1 VGHAGTLDPM
11 ATGVLVLGLGRGTKL
26 LGYITGVSK
35 TYLATIRLGS
45 STPTDDADSEPDSFA
60 RPEALAAVD
69 TAAIESAVAAQR
81 GFIDQVPSAVSAIKI
96 DGRRS
101 YARVRAGEDVELKS
115 RRVEVSAFEIIDIR
129 FAADEGHIDV
139 DVEIDCSSGTYVRA
153 LARDICTDL
162 GVFGHLTALRRIRVG
177 DFELDRAVSLPED
190 LDAPPGELISLA
202 EAAGTLLPVVR
213 LGAAQAQALMQGEA
227 AIAAALGARYRARPR
242 CLRPRHCAAPHPRRR
257 LRTRPGREPARGPR
271 CAPWRTHLSG
281 RGGRHTASR
290 RPGRRRAGQGSD
302 AGQGRQRR
310 RPRSPGA
317 GHGRRGMRG
326 HTRGPARGAPP

>member
-1 VGHAGTLDPM
+1 MSDSSPQGILVCDKPQGLSSHAVVSRVRRWYGTKKVGHAGTLDPM

-69 TAAIESAVAAQR
+69 TASIEAAVAAQR
-81 GFIDQVPSAVSAIKI
+81 GTIDQVPSAVSAIKV

-153 LARDICTDL
+153 LARDIGTDL

-202 EAAGTLLPVVR
+202 ETAGTLLPVVR
-213 LGAAQAQALMQGEA
+213 VGAEEAKALMQGKTVTA
-227 AIAAALGARYRARPR
+227 AD
-242 CLRPRHCAAPHPRRR
+242 
-257 LRTRPGREPARGPR
+257 RGTQATGTVAVVCEDTLVSVAEVR
-271 CAPWRTHLSG
+271 SG
-281 RGGRHTASR
+281 GGLKSLTAF
-290 RPGRRRAGQGSD
+290 AID
-302 AGQGRQRR
+302 LA
-310 RPRSPGA
+310 
-317 GHGRRGMRG
+317 
-326 HTRGPARGAPP
+326 

>member
-1 VGHAGTLDPM
+1 MSDSSPQGILVCDKPQGLSSHAVVSRVRRWYGTKKVGHAGTLDPM

-45 STPTDDADSEPDSFA
+45 STPTDDADSESDSFA

-69 TAAIESAVAAQR
+69 TASIEAAVAAQR
-81 GFIDQVPSAVSAIKI
+81 GTIDQVPSAVSAIKV

-153 LARDICTDL
+153 LARDIGTDL

-177 DFELDRAVSLPED
+177 DFELDRAVSLPD
-190 LDAPPGELISLA
+190 ALDAPPAELICLA
-202 EAAGTLLPVVR
+202 EAAGTLLPVVAV
-213 LGAAQAQALMQGEA
+213 GAAQAKALMQGKIVSA
-227 AIAAALGARYRARPR
+227 ADLGAQ
-242 CLRPRHCAAPHPRRR
+242 APDTVAVVCEDTLVSVAEVR
-257 LRTRPGREPARGPR
+257 
-271 CAPWRTHLSG
+271 SG
-281 RGGRHTASR
+281 GGLKSLTAF
-290 RPGRRRAGQGSD
+290 AID
-302 AGQGRQRR
+302 LA
-310 RPRSPGA
+310 
-317 GHGRRGMRG
+317 
-326 HTRGPARGAPP
+326 